1 LYCAGSKAAAAASTL
16 IDALVLGVDDAVGVL
31 DEQPVIA
38 TKPAVAKM
46 AIPAI
51 LNLLT
56 ISP

>member
-1 LYCAGSKAAAAASTL
+1 MVV
-16 IDALVLGVDDAVGVL
+16 ALVLGVDDATGAL
-31 DEQPVIA
+31 EEHPVIA
-38 TKPAVAKM
+38 TKPTVAKA